1 MHKAQ
6 YCRQGMH
13 AFTDPL
19 CWESTGSLWL
29 THTQGPI
36 LQKAYPCLH
45 WPTVLRIYWQSVVYS
60 HTRPNIAESVS
71 MPLLTHG
78 AENPLAVCGYSHTRP
93 DIAESASMPLLTHC
107 AENPRAV
114 CGLLAHKAQHC
125 RKCIYAFTDPLCWE
139 SPGSLW
145 FARTQGPVLQKVY
158 PCLYW
163 PTVLRIH
170 WQSVVYSHTGPNI
183 AESVSMPLLTH
194 GAENPL
200 AVCGLLA
207 HRAQY
212 CRKCIHAFTDP
223 RCWEST
229 GSLWF
234 TRTQGPILQKV
245 YPCLYWPTVLRT
257 HWQSVVYS
265 HTRPNIAESKHCI
278 SNSIVTTVSAD
289 RTAQSS
295 MHKMSGC
302 QSASSDVVVSL
313 QYFWFTND
321 STHYCVLL
329 YFQNIRWFTL
339 VFNVVRIV
347 VPLVF
352 NSTKAI
358 CSTLRCCTSAQ
369 CNILWCYRI
378 CYIKCAT

>member
-6 YCRQGMH
+6 YCRKGMH

-36 LQKAYPCLH
+36 LQKAYPCIH

-78 AENPLAVCGYSHTRP
+78 AENPLAVCG
-93 DIAESASMPLLTHC
+93 
-107 AENPRAV
+107 
-114 CGLLAHKAQHC
+114 LLAHNARYC
-125 RKCIYAFTDPLCWE
+125 RKCIHAFTDPLCWE
-139 SPGSLW
+139 PTGSLW
-145 FARTQGPVLQKVY
+145 FARTQGPTLQKVY

-163 PTVLRIH
+163 PTVLRIPG
-170 WQSVVYSHTGPNI
+170 QSVVCSHTRPSI
-183 AESVSMPLLTH
+183 AKSVSMPLLTH
-194 GAENPL
+194 CAENPL
-200 AVCGLLA
+200 ADCGLLA

-223 RCWEST
+223 RCWEPT

-245 YPCLYWPTVLRT
+245 YPCLYWPTVLRI

-265 HTRPNIAESKHCI
+265 HTRPSIAESVSMPLLTHCAE
-278 SNSIVTTVSAD
+278 NPLAVCGLLAHK
-289 RTAQSS
+289 AQ
-295 MHKMSGC
+295 HCRK
-302 QSASSDVVVSL
+302 
-313 QYFWFTND
+313 
-321 STHYCVLL
+321 
-329 YFQNIRWFTL
+329 
-339 VFNVVRIV
+339 
-347 VPLVF
+347 
-352 NSTKAI
+352 
-358 CSTLRCCTSAQ
+358 
-369 CNILWCYRI
+369 
-378 CYIKCAT
+378 